1 MHFPTISYIAIQ
13 CGLMKPVE
21 KVTHWLPKVISLIV
35 QNNKLDLKVQNQ
47 YIWEVKARENGDKLY
62 M

>member
-1 MHFPTISYIAIQ
+1 
-13 CGLMKPVE
+13 MKPVE